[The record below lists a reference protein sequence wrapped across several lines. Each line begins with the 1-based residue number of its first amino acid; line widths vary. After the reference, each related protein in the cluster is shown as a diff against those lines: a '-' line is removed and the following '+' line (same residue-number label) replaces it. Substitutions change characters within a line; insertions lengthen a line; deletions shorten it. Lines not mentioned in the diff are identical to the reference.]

1 MEIECM
7 SAKQQTGTVVSWN
20 RDRGFGFIQAANG
33 KNHFA
38 HIREW
43 MSDDE
48 PTVGQVVLFESVL
61 AEKGPKAINVYLQP
75 DIELGVSALSAP
87 PKCEVRE

>member
-7 SAKQQTGTVVSWN
+7 NVKQQTGTVISWN
-20 RDRGFGFIQAANG
+20 RERGFGFIQATNG

-38 HIREW
+38 HIHEW

-48 PTVGQVVLFESVL
+48 PTAGQIVIFGSVP
-61 AEKGPKAINVYLQP
+61 AEKGPKAVNIYLQS
-75 DIELGVSALSAP
+75 DTESGANALAGGI
-87 PKCEVRE
+87 